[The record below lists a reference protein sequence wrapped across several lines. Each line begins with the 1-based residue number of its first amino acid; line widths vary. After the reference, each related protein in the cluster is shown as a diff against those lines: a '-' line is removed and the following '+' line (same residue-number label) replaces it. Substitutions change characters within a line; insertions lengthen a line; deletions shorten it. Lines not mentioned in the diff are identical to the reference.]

1 MAEALKFENK
11 DEDGNPVQ
19 HSAVTHS
26 SRKLRQA
33 KKQRISTA
41 GTVASDGDDED
52 FEALLVSS
60 SSDDDA
66 GGSDEEDL
74 LPSNT
79 EVNFQTNYS
88 GFAYYYDPFC

>member
-19 HSAVTHS
+19 HSVVTHS
-26 SRKLRQA
+26 SRKLGQA

-41 GTVASDGDDED
+41 STVASFDGDDED
-52 FEALLVSS
+52 FAALISS
-60 SSDDDA
+60 GLDDDA
-66 GGSDEEDL
+66 SGSDEDL

-79 EVNFQTNYS
+79 EVSFL
-88 GFAYYYDPFC
+88 AYYPGLCILL